1 MAKII
6 NNLEKFTQG
15 LIDLISDTS
24 EAGKKKLEQI
34 FAKAHA
40 DYDEPKESYLWR
52 WIYRYSRQRSDNF
65 NKAEMDLKL
74 PDPLLRLQ
82 TLQVFISD
90 GNWTTTSANTRLLL
104 GLIKAVP
111 GYDKE
116 TDEYLRTHIID
127 ALTPLLKEQIALV
140 VKTQQ
145 NEIAVKAARQRELD
159 LINQRKE
166 KELDEI
172 AWFDTEDAARAFAA
186 KKTEKYAV
194 YFVKNKTS
202 WYMGWYDS
210 TGKKELLLANK
221 ELQALLGKSV
231 SIDDKNNAK
240 IKAQCRIL
248 LESFLDKINL
258 LKNPA
263 PNDLEGL
270 TSAFTLDE
278 KTEALTWYDSLGRS
292 HAIDLKR
299 YPRAYEYLKT
309 RDLSDKNNVLFF
321 KSLLL
326 RVSTRHAVDNEKQK
340 SLLQLMQKRF
350 SCELLFTNE
359 LPRLPA
365 PRLGA
370 YILTREKSLWV
381 LYQWQDGAAK
391 AVNTDAWEEYHTML
405 DGLGN
410 IEPEA
415 VQAEDKEKL
424 RGLITKLSR
433 IPAAVRVEEAVKP
446 VLKINVAQFA
456 ALEKCLGGHAAKV
469 KSTTKDEKETAYQQ
483 TDKKAVAEKK
493 KKLVSQFSAVATL
506 FGAQVIDEYRKPVN
520 HVLNPVVIDDYMPP
534 PPPPLENPDATPE
547 DGEWL
552 NEDEYYCTSPTT

>member
-15 LIDLISDTS
+15 LIDLISDNS
-24 EAGKKKLEQI
+24 EAGKKKLEEL

-40 DYDEPKESYLWR
+40 DYDEPKQSYVWR
-52 WIYRYSRQRSDNF
+52 WIYQYSRQRSDNF
-65 NKAEMDLKL
+65 NKAETDLKL

-82 TLQVFISD
+82 TLLVFISG
-90 GNWTTTSANTRLLL
+90 GNWTSTSANTRLLL

-116 TDEYLRTHIID
+116 TDEYLRTRIID
-127 ALTPLLKEQIALV
+127 ALTPLLKEQITLV

-172 AWFDTEDAARAFAA
+172 ALFDKEDDARAFAA

-221 ELQALLGKSV
+221 ELQTLLAKSLNV
-231 SIDDKNNAK
+231 DDKTIAK

-258 LKNPA
+258 LINPE
-263 PNDLEGL
+263 PKELEGL
-270 TSAFTLDE
+270 ASAFTLDE
-278 KTEALTWYDSLGRS
+278 KTEALTWYDSLGRT
-292 HAIDLKR
+292 HAIDLKK
-299 YPRAYEYLKT
+299 YPMAYECSKT
-309 RDLSDKNNVLFF
+309 RDLSDENNALFF

-405 DGLGN
+405 DTLGN

-415 VQAEDKEKL
+415 VKAEDKEKL

-433 IPAAVRVEEAVKP
+433 MPAAVRVEEAVKP
-446 VLKINVAQFA
+446 VSKINVAQFA
-456 ALEKCLGGHAAKV
+456 ELEKCLGGHVAKV
-469 KSTTKDEKETAYQQ
+469 KGNAKDEKETTHQHA
-483 TDKKAVAEKK
+483 DKKAVAEKK
-493 KKLVSQFSAVATL
+493 KQLVSKFSAVATL

-520 HVLNPVVIDDYMPP
+520 PVMNPVLIDDYLPP
-534 PPPPLENPDATPE
+534 PPPVENPDSMRS

-552 NEDEYYCTSPTT
+552 DEEDYYCGNPTI